1 MDWNVDSTPYH
12 HVLDADQTSF
22 TIAGLPQGTLVSDIK
37 LQCSSDEREG
47 QETHPTISAST
58 HSTTPPRISQI
69 GDFSTAAGEMS
80 HDQSFT
86 VDDDETHAGSLKVWG
101 VSLDESIVPSVGVE
115 IRGVGQE
122 RSVRVEPLVEVSG
135 VANILVTVKDREGLT
150 ASTTFKLYVEP
161 NWFYFFPTR
170 GYAGSS
176 TVITI
181 HGAGFKTD
189 STLYSCQLHAVNP
202 TLTSDALSVG
212 SHEIACTV
220 PAWPVSAQTI
230 VPQLLYNGYPLK
242 QSEQARD
249 IAKKLG
255 GTYKTKVICSSMNCT
270 LYELCSFM
278 NCTLYDYES
287 PNYDC
292 APSILS

>member
-1 MDWNVDSTPYH
+1 MCDRHTRNAVATE
-12 HVLDADQTSF
+12 LLATRC
-22 TIAGLPQGTLVSDIK
+22 TARTL
-37 LQCSSDEREG
+37 QWHTG
-47 QETHPTISAST
+47 
-58 HSTTPPRISQI
+58 
-69 GDFSTAAGEMS
+69 GG
-80 HDQSFT
+80 
-86 VDDDETHAGSLKVWG
+86 
-101 VSLDESIVPSVGVE
+101 
-115 IRGVGQE
+115 
-122 RSVRVEPLVEVSG
+122 
-135 VANILVTVKDREGLT
+135 
-150 ASTTFKLYVEP
+150 
-161 NWFYFFPTR
+161 
-170 GYAGSS
+170 
-176 TVITI
+176 
-181 HGAGFKTD
+181 
-189 STLYSCQLHAVNP
+189 NP